1 MVEISQVDKC
11 LGGMAVLL
19 RGAHQNASAPEQ
31 GIGVM
36 FQGLSLPNLADYA
49 NPDDAPMV
57 ITTVL
62 LVAMPVLKYYTR
74 ITWVLCELEP
84 QTNDGTV
91 KRVLPKLPLQFK
103 TTLEIMQT
111 LHDFQDQVYQVRPV
125 ILQLAFRF
133 GETQLEGNV
142 SSSQK
147 LNCDLLAA
155 CKCKRKGSC
164 KAKPKPKVSQIHGKT
179 GTPGTPQP
187 TSQQQPDKP
196 TCGHDDDDD
205 DTGSVPQSLEGEL
218 EKLVQDFLDND
229 ARADSSED
237 EDEAL
242 QGELAKLDKD
252 AKDLCERLDVPES
265 LK

>member
-19 RGAHQNASAPEQ
+19 RGAHLNASAPEQ

-57 ITTVL
+57 INTVL
-62 LVAMPVLKYYTR
+62 LVALPVLKYYTR
-74 ITWVLCELEP
+74 ITWVLCDWEP
-84 QTNDGTV
+84 QINNGTV
-91 KRVLPKLPLQFK
+91 EQVLPKLPLQFK

-111 LHDFQDQVYQVRPV
+111 LHDLQDQVYQVRPV
-125 ILQLAFRF
+125 ILQLDFRF

-142 SSSQK
+142 SSSQP
-147 LNCDLLAA
+147 LTCDLLAA
-155 CKCKRKGSC
+155 CKCKRKGSS
-164 KAKPKPKVSQIHGKT
+164 KAKPKPKSESQVHGKT
-179 GTPGTPQP
+179 GTPQP
-187 TSQQQPDKP
+187 TSQQQPDTPK
-196 TCGHDDDDD
+196 CGHDDDD
-205 DTGSVPQSLEGEL
+205 DTGSVPQSLEGAL

-242 QGELAKLDKD
+242 QGELAKLDED

-265 LK
+265 FK